1 MRKPI
6 ASFALV
12 GMIFINTDTCG
23 MTTDDILRS
32 GDREDPIMKKYKNCP
47 LHLRNV
53 RHFQEDVRQF
63 TKFLTEGEAEDP
75 IYGKLLQAAE
85 RKDYGAVLSITKGL
99 PENKYKFFGAI
110 WFEFTATECGGI
122 DEDDRKEIADFYAK
136 AMESFYNN
144 GIYKSKSKWVS
155 DVLYRLSL
163 DGNNKLVPG
172 ADKKMNEKEA
182 FDERQYV
189 TKLWR
194 AMREIGDENTR
205 NYIRPLSPRYRVA
218 PRPFKSEDTVFP
230 VNRRKPNFH

>member
-1 MRKPI
+1 MRKTI

-23 MTTDDILRS
+23 MTTDDILRD
-32 GDREDPIMKKYKNCP
+32 GDREDPITKKYKNCP

-63 TKFLTEGEAEDP
+63 TEFLTEAKAEDP
-75 IYGKLLQAAE
+75 IYEKLLQAAE
-85 RKDYGAVLSITKGL
+85 CKNYNTVLSVTKEL

-110 WFEFTATECGGI
+110 LFEFTATKCGEI
-122 DEDDRKEIADFYAK
+122 NEDDRKKVADFYAK
-136 AMESFYNN
+136 AMEDFRNN
-144 GIYKSKSKWVS
+144 GIYKTNSKWVS

-163 DGNNKLVPG
+163 DGNNKLALY
-172 ADKKMNEKEA
+172 ADKKMSQKEA
-182 FDERQYV
+182 FDEGQYV

-205 NYIRPLSPRYRVA
+205 NYIRPLSPRYHVA
-218 PRPFKSEDTVFP
+218 PRPFERS
-230 VNRRKPNFH
+230 RK